1 MVNVSPSAFLL
12 LTAATLCSSCRPWSS
27 LPTVMSQ
34 RADSGSHLK
43 GRDVGRVADC
53 SLHCLAWVTL
63 LVLLCLLPKGVVSG
77 GIGSSGLRLLKSVEA
92 IKDNETMV
100 ACVSRAPGLPPV
112 PAGGPPAS
120 FLSEFRGV
128 QYSLS
133 LGRLPDTEE
142 LCCPFP
148 TSCPMASP

>member
-12 LTAATLCSSCRPWSS
+12 LTAATLCSSCRPWST

-43 GRDVGRVADC
+43 GRDVGG
-53 SLHCLAWVTL
+53 SLIAAPIAWPGSPSLYFCVFCLRGWFQ
-63 LVLLCLLPKGVVSG
+63 G
-77 GIGSSGLRLLKSVEA
+77 GLEA
-92 IKDNETMV
+92 VKDNGTTV
-100 ACVSRAPGLPPV
+100 ACVVRPPGLPPV
-112 PAGGPPAS
+112 PAGGPPDS

-133 LGRLPDTEE
+133 LSRLPDTEE
-142 LCCPFP
+142 L
-148 TSCPMASP
+148 TSCPLASPQPYP